1 MVEVVIGQFDHI
13 DRLLDA
19 LRQVGIRTAVQ
30 LLHYRVIV
38 DQFLQNGFPVNRL
51 LGLFTLVL
59 ELPAF
64 PPVQRSPAD
73 REISLF
79 SQLAVR
85 LFLQDGQP
93 LHRLF
98 LVLHK
103 GFSSPGPL
111 RGIKTEI
118 DREVPFRIFIGY
130 TDKGIAC
137 CLHDIEEFS
146 HTVFLTVMDELHI
159 AIQYRHRTQ
168 RNQDERVLVALEAKL
183 IPFDA
188 GGVAIIA
195 AVIGHAPHLHPV
207 IQHRRD
213 AHLVQVDTD
222 IEGPGN
228 MFVRGHSGIEF
239 EGAERGHILVLN
251 CFHRLFPLPL
261 IDEVEPDLPVLV
273 HRIFC
278 RHNPDARH
286 RLDVN
291 RPAVSQRAVDRLR
304 RFFRFATEPFYA
316 IVRQNRDSG
325 NHSQG
330 KQHFPAFSF
339 IRFHIINH
347 VIIVICA
354 HPVNDNTPFSLY
366 LGGTILR

>member
-1 MVEVVIGQFDHI
+1 MGLRIGFEHIVHIDQQEGFPADPGHIAAIVAADDHSIHQVHFLIKGQRLDLSNMVEVVIGQFDHI

-51 LGLFTLVL
+51 LGLFPLVL

-159 AIQYRHRTQ
+159 SIQDRHRTQ
-168 RNQDERVLVALEAKL
+168 RNQDERVLVALE
-183 IPFDA
+183 
-188 GGVAIIA
+188 
-195 AVIGHAPHLHPV
+195 
-207 IQHRRD
+207 
-213 AHLVQVDTD
+213 T
-222 IEGPGN
+222 
-228 MFVRGHSGIEF
+228 
-239 EGAERGHILVLN
+239 
-251 CFHRLFPLPL
+251 
-261 IDEVEPDLPVLV
+261 
-273 HRIFC
+273 
-278 RHNPDARH
+278 
-286 RLDVN
+286 
-291 RPAVSQRAVDRLR
+291 
-304 RFFRFATEPFYA
+304 
-316 IVRQNRDSG
+316 
-325 NHSQG
+325 
-330 KQHFPAFSF
+330 
-339 IRFHIINH
+339 
-347 VIIVICA
+347 
-354 HPVNDNTPFSLY
+354 
-366 LGGTILR
+366 